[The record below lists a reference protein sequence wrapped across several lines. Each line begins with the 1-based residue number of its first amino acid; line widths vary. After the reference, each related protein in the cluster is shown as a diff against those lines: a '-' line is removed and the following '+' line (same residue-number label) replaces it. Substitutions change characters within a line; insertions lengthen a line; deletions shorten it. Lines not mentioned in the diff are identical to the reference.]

1 MLRCKRNRAP
11 LYHAGD
17 IVDVKDVAADAA
29 GTTIIFVPHWVP
41 VNEVNERNITINLY
55 IEDPTDINGSDIPAA
70 NYLRTVA
77 EGDALFRPN
86 EERGRE
92 HIREY
97 ISSSDEPWKDT
108 YNDEDFVLREG
119 GEIQVVKES
128 VSSLDF
134 HFDVKKGN
142 LTVKFQWGA
151 GEQPT
156 PRCLLCQRISQSKL
170 PSSRHFLWM

>member
-1 MLRCKRNRAP
+1 M
-11 LYHAGD
+11 
-17 IVDVKDVAADAA
+17 
-29 GTTIIFVPHWVP
+29 
-41 VNEVNERNITINLY
+41 
-55 IEDPTDINGSDIPAA
+55 
-70 NYLRTVA
+70 A

-151 GEQPT
+151 GEQPDT
-156 PRCLLCQRISQSKL
+156 AVPALPENITEQIAIKQAFSVDVSEAIPEGLYCFYDNRCGDDDRSGCGENRL
-170 PSSRHFLWM
+170 PVQGCGQ

>member
-1 MLRCKRNRAP
+1 M
-11 LYHAGD
+11 
-17 IVDVKDVAADAA
+17 
-29 GTTIIFVPHWVP
+29 
-41 VNEVNERNITINLY
+41 NEVNERNITINLY

-142 LTVKFQWGA
+142 LTVKFQWVRVAARHRGA
-151 GEQPT
+151 CSAREYHRANCHQAGIFCGCE
-156 PRCLLCQRISQSKL
+156 
-170 PSSRHFLWM
+170 

>member
-1 MLRCKRNRAP
+1 MKVSEI
-11 LYHAGD
+11 AGLAQSNT
-17 IVDVKDVAADAA
+17 IV
-29 GTTIIFVPHWVP
+29 FVPNWLAV
-41 VNEVNERNITINLY
+41 EEAEERQITIHLY
-55 IEDPTDINGSDIPAA
+55 IEDPTNGTQIEADSYP
-70 NYLRTVA
+70 RTVGS
-77 EGDALFRPN
+77 GDALFRPN

-134 HFDVKKGN
+134 HFDVKRA
-142 LTVKFQWGA
+142 T
-151 GEQPT
+151 
-156 PRCLLCQRISQSKL
+156 
-170 PSSRHFLWM
+170 

>member
-1 MLRCKRNRAP
+1 M
-11 LYHAGD
+11 YHAGD

-29 GTTIIFVPHWVP
+29 RTTIIFVPHWVP

-86 EERGRE
+86 EERDRE

-134 HFDVKKGN
+134 HFDVKRA
-142 LTVKFQWGA
+142 T
-151 GEQPT
+151 
-156 PRCLLCQRISQSKL
+156 
-170 PSSRHFLWM
+170 